1 MSNIFG
7 YQKTF
12 DASGCQTNCPHTI
25 GKYIWN
31 FGDGSPPETTNQ
43 KKITHYFSK
52 RGKYNVTLTV
62 EATCPQFPPNT
73 ATSPP
78 QTASVGLGDLT
89 VIKFI
94 WKNKRTIMYYVIRI
108 VTDHALNSISE
119 SPDNIPEN
127 EATSKPKKDEHQP
140 SEDINISDK
149 MF

>member
-12 DASGCQTNCPHTI
+12 DASGCDTNCSHTI

-52 RGKYNVTLTV
+52 REKYNVTLTV
-62 EATCPQFPPNT
+62 EATCPQLPPNT
-73 ATSPP
+73 ATSL
-78 QTASVGLGDLT
+78 QTVSVGLGDLT

-94 WKNKRTIMYYVIRI
+94 WKNKGTIISLVARI
-108 VTDHALNSISE
+108 VTDHALNSISD
-119 SPDNIPEN
+119 SPGNISKN
-127 EATSKPKKDEHQP
+127 EATSIP
-140 SEDINISDK
+140 
-149 MF
+149 